1 MYGGKQCDRIQK
13 INQKHSNNQNRTASY
28 VCLSNNP
35 SHPGFQ
41 LLIVN
46 LDSQFHQGRAHF
58 YFFFSK
64 TWRNK
69 IKNWKEQKSTLE
81 RLSHHHLF
89 TLFMSS

>member
-46 LDSQFHQGRAHF
+46 LSSVCLSRRILLQ
-58 YFFFSK
+58 
-64 TWRNK
+64 
-69 IKNWKEQKSTLE
+69 TLIVKVHLPE
-81 RLSHHHLF
+81 RRTGSDFQSHTYHL
-89 TLFMSS
+89 

>member
-28 VCLSNNP
+28 VCVSNNP

-58 YFFFSK
+58 YIFFLAK
-64 TWRNK
+64 PGEIRLKIGRNK
-69 IKNWKEQKSTLE
+69 SQ
-81 RLSHHHLF
+81 HLNAYHTIIYLHF
-89 TLFMSS
+89 L